1 MRLLIYEDQHCTGLA
16 PLALMRPV
24 FELICGRESLRKR
37 LQRWFPKLSTGVRVR
52 PVLAEVYAEQ
62 HPKISVND
70 LIGAQEQ
77 TTLLVN
83 GRWVPEFQINPDRI
97 TLDHAGFV
105 GTELA
110 WILLEPEELKL
121 LCDDDFDSIL
131 LRIAGMR
138 RTAEAGGQIMRYPWD
153 LVARNRLQL
162 IRDYFDLDVSNNPT
176 FDHVQVLGDP
186 RDVYISEAASID
198 PYVVLDARTGPIS
211 IEQDVQ
217 IQSFTRIEGP
227 CHIGRGTRLFRAS
240 IRGGTTIG
248 EHCRVGGE
256 VEESILHAFV
266 NKYHDG
272 FLGHSY
278 VCPWVNLGAMTST
291 SDLKNDYSIVRVPL
305 NGELTDTGQQKVGSF
320 IGDHTKTAI
329 DSMFNTGS
337 SIGVMTMVLPGG
349 RLLPRYIPSF
359 CNVNFGELAAD
370 CSLDSWIAT
379 AAATMERRGV
389 TLTPA
394 DARLIRR
401 LYDESAD
408 DRRRTL
414 DRVSEKH
421 TRSFHPVQT

>member
-1 MRLLIYEDQHCTGLA
+1 MRLLIYEDQQCSGLA

-62 HPKISVND
+62 HPQISVND

-162 IRDYFDLDVSNNPT
+162 IRDYFDFDVSNNPK
-176 FDHVQVLGDP
+176 
-186 RDVYISEAASID
+186 I
-198 PYVVLDARTGPIS
+198 
-211 IEQDVQ
+211 
-217 IQSFTRIEGP
+217 
-227 CHIGRGTRLFRAS
+227 
-240 IRGGTTIG
+240 
-248 EHCRVGGE
+248 
-256 VEESILHAFV
+256 
-266 NKYHDG
+266 
-272 FLGHSY
+272 
-278 VCPWVNLGAMTST
+278 
-291 SDLKNDYSIVRVPL
+291 
-305 NGELTDTGQQKVGSF
+305 
-320 IGDHTKTAI
+320 
-329 DSMFNTGS
+329 
-337 SIGVMTMVLPGG
+337 
-349 RLLPRYIPSF
+349 
-359 CNVNFGELAAD
+359 
-370 CSLDSWIAT
+370 
-379 AAATMERRGV
+379 
-389 TLTPA
+389 
-394 DARLIRR
+394 
-401 LYDESAD
+401 
-408 DRRRTL
+408 
-414 DRVSEKH
+414 
-421 TRSFHPVQT
+421 